1 VALAAPEAT
10 VSYTVLVADPGGAWR
25 ELHARRRYTL
35 TAALY
40 AFDAEVIQGERG
52 VRVCCGRVQV
62 AAYWPRR
69 AA

>member
-1 VALAAPEAT
+1 
-10 VSYTVLVADPGGAWR
+10 VSYSVETCEPGGAWQPF
-25 ELHARRRYTL
+25 
-35 TAALY
+35 AAYRTDLG
-40 AFDAEVIQGERG
+40 ALCVFDRLVLLGSVG

>member
-1 VALAAPEAT
+1 MT
-10 VSYTVLVADPGGAWR
+10 YTVLVADPGGAWA

-35 TAALY
+35 EAALY
-40 AFDAEVIQGERG
+40 AFDAVVVSGQRG

-62 AAYWPRR
+62 AVFWPAR